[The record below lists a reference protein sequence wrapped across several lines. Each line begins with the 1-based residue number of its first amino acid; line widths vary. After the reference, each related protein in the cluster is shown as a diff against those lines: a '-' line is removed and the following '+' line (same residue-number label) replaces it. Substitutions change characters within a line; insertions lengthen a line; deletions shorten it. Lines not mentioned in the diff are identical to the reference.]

1 MKKVLIANR
10 GEIALRIIRTAREMG
25 IKTVAIHSECDAA
38 AMHVKLA
45 DESICVG
52 GNRAKDSYLNI
63 VAIMSACDVSGA
75 DAVHPGYGFL
85 SEQSHFASTVQECGI
100 TFVGPKPESMKKI
113 GAKVPA
119 RELVSKAGVP
129 VLPGS
134 GVLKDVEDALG
145 YAKSIGFPVLLKA
158 SNGGGGRG
166 MRVVRT
172 ADELKR
178 AFESAQSESK
188 AAFGSPDIF
197 VEKFVEKP
205 RHIEIQVLADRYGN
219 VIHLGERECSLQRRH
234 QKIIEEAPSMHVD
247 EALRAK
253 MGAAACAVASAVGYE
268 SLGTCEFLM
277 DEDKS
282 FYFMEMNTRIQVEHP
297 VTEMIT
303 GLDLVK
309 EQFLVAMGERLR
321 YKQEDIQ
328 FRGHSIECR
337 INAEDPYNFMPSP
350 GKIETLVWPGGHGVR
365 IDAGVYQGF
374 TVPPFYDSMLA
385 KIITYGVDR
394 KESRLKM
401 LRALSECVVEGIKTN
416 IPLHKKILEHSDY
429 AEGEVYTKWIED
441 KLLTP

>member
-1 MKKVLIANR
+1 MKKVLVANR
-10 GEIALRIIRTAREMG
+10 GEIALRIMRTAREMG
-25 IKTVAIHSECDAA
+25 IKSVAIHSECDATA
-38 AMHVKLA
+38 LHVKMA

-85 SEQSHFASTVQECGI
+85 SEQSHFASTVNECGI
-100 TFVGPKPESMKKI
+100 TFVGPRAESMKQI

-134 GVLKDVEDALG
+134 GVLKDVEDALN

-166 MRVVRT
+166 MRVVRNEE
-172 ADELKR
+172 ELKR

-188 AAFGSPDIF
+188 AAFGSTDIF

-205 RHIEIQVLADRYGN
+205 RHIEIQILADRYGN
-219 VIHLGERECSLQRRH
+219 VVHLGERECSLQRRH

-247 EALRAK
+247 EALRSK
-253 MGAAACAVASAVGYE
+253 MGEAACAVARAVNYE

-277 DEDKS
+277 DENKN

-321 YKQEDIQ
+321 IKQEDVKL
-328 FRGHSIECR
+328 RGHSIECR

-350 GKIETLVWPGGHGVR
+350 GKIETLIWPGGLGVR
-365 IDAGVYQGF
+365 VDAGVYQGF
-374 TVPPFYDSMLA
+374 AVPPYYDSMLA
-385 KIITYGVDR
+385 KLVTFGADR
-394 KESRLKM
+394 KEAKTKM
-401 LRALSECVVEGIKTN
+401 LRALRECVVEGIKTN
-416 IPLHKKILEHSDY
+416 IPLHLKILEHNDY
-429 AEGEVYTKWIED
+429 ASGEVYTKWIEET
-441 KLLTP
+441 LLKP